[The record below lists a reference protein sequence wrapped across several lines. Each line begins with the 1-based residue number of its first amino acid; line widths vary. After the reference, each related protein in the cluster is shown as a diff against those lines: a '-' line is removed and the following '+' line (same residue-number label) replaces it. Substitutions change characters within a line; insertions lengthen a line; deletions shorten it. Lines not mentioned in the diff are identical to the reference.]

1 MRLVLLPAVFG
12 LAVLTAVLVAPRV
25 APAPI
30 STLAAGGVDATEA
43 EAADGT
49 SSVRTTV
56 AVEPYAVT
64 GGTPEAILSSL
75 RQSGPQVDGGLFFG
89 LTTTEVQYRFG
100 YVRTAGACETADARV
115 DMRVVIALPEWRP
128 TADAPYDL
136 RRDWNRFAAALR
148 RHEEGHRDRAVAY
161 AHRLQRSM
169 VGLRAPTCDGA
180 ATLAARQAQ
189 RLQTEAEA
197 EHRQYDQTTNHGE
210 TEGAVWPG

>member
-25 APAPI
+25 GPAPV
-30 STLAAGGVDATEA
+30 STLAAGGVEATVGETAGDAST
-43 EAADGT
+43 
-49 SSVRTTV
+49 VRTTV
-56 AVEPYAVT
+56 AVESYAVA
-64 GGTPEAILSSL
+64 GDTPEAILSSL
-75 RQSGPQVDGGLFFG
+75 RRSGPQVDGGLFFG

-100 YVRTAGACETADARV
+100 YVRTPGACETADARV

-128 TADAPYDL
+128 TAEAPYDL

-161 AHRLQRSM
+161 AQRLQRSL

-180 ATLAARQAQ
+180 AALAGRQAE
-189 RLQTEAEA
+189 RLQIEAEA
-197 EHRQYDQTTNHGE
+197 EHRQYDETTNHGE